1 MPRTPDR
8 LFRRAHPALLSAI
21 ALMLA
26 GCASLTPPA
35 GDAAKPAPAPGATQ
49 ASPAA
54 AAPAAMPPASAASRP
69 AFAGQAPNPA
79 PRPPA
84 PGQPPAF
91 AEVTKDAKSV
101 DGFLTVWTKDDK
113 TWLEIPA
120 ALLDK
125 PMFLGNSLA
134 SGLGE
139 RSFWPGMMGS
149 EKLVVLRRVGNSV
162 QLVARNL
169 HARGAAAGSP
179 LERALQES
187 YSDSLLAAAP
197 LAAAPHAERKSLL
210 VDAMALLGSDLPS
223 IQPFLEMAYRMP
235 YSLDRGN
242 SSIVSTKTTAGGTSL
257 VLRQH
262 FAVPRI
268 PTPPVMA
275 PGMPPPNPA
284 MLPNP
289 SQVLPDVRSLFL
301 NIAYTLAPLP
311 EQPMKPRRADQ
322 RVGYFTD
329 AYMDFGAD
337 GGGDRRTHLISRW
350 RLEKKDAAAELSEP
364 KEPIRVVMDRNIPEK
379 WREPVKAGILEWNK
393 AFERAGF
400 KNAIALEQQPA
411 DADWNTTEGTKLL
424 AVRWFALEGPGAT
437 AVGPSQTDPR
447 TGEILRGAA
456 IIPENWVRVGRT
468 RIADTQPRLMGGAD
482 GLSGWSGVNSLDA
495 HAAAAATPM
504 PGDFAGRIAQCS
516 LGSDALEQAQLGF
529 DLLVARGEMDPNG
542 PEAER
547 FIADSLKDVVM
558 HEVGHA
564 LGLRHNFRGSTGI
577 TRAQLRDASFTAQ
590 RGVSNSIMDYNALN
604 LPLEGEAKADV
615 QMRTLGAYDFWAIE
629 YGYREYPAE
638 QESQALSALAARSA
652 ADSSLA
658 YATDEDAAG
667 PDPRVNRFDLGDDPL
682 AFAGRQI
689 RIARE
694 LWQRTAA
701 RTLPADDDMS
711 IYRRN
716 LQRMLAG
723 LNASVPLAVR
733 HVGGVLTS
741 RALAGANQPL
751 LAPVPAAQQREALG
765 LVLGEVFGSA
775 SFRFDPRLM
784 SRLGVDQNERLQRFS
799 TNTDFSLGEAV
810 LSIQRPA
817 LDYLMADGLAVR
829 LADAEVKVDNPRT
842 LLSFAEVQQRLSD
855 SVWSELKS
863 GKGEIDSLRRSLQ
876 REHLKRLA
884 GGVLRPGS
892 AAAAD
897 VRAVQRQTALA
908 LQTQLSKALTA
919 NHWTPIA
926 RAHLADSLATLS
938 EALKAPLMRQGV

>member
-26 GCASLTPPA
+26 GCASVTPPA
-35 GDAAKPAPAPGATQ
+35 GEATKPATAAAT
-49 ASPAA
+49 ATT
-54 AAPAAMPPASAASRP
+54 AAPAAPPAAATPPAAGASAAAGRP
-69 AFAGQAPNPA
+69 AGAAPA
-79 PRPPA
+79 PTAAARPPA

-91 AEVTKDAKSV
+91 ADVTKDAKSV
-101 DGFLTVWTKDDK
+101 DGFLPVWTKDEK

-210 VDAMALLGSDLPS
+210 VDAQMLLGGDLPS
-223 IQPFLEMAYRMP
+223 LQPFLEMMYRMP

-242 SSIVSTKTTAGGTSL
+242 SSIVSTKTAAGGTSL

-268 PTPPVMA
+268 PTPPVMV
-275 PGMPPPNPA
+275 PGAPPPNPA

-301 NIAYTLAPLP
+301 NVAYTLAPLP
-311 EQPMKPRRADQ
+311 EQAMKPRRADQ

-337 GGGDRRTHLISRW
+337 GGGDRRTHVISRW
-350 RLEKKDAAAELSEP
+350 RLEKKDPAAELSEP

-400 KNAIALEQQPA
+400 RNAIALEQQPA
-411 DADWNTTEGTKLL
+411 DADWSTTEGTKLL

-447 TGEILRGAA
+447 SGEILRGAA

-468 RIADTQPRLMGGAD
+468 RIADTQPRLMGGAE
-482 GLSGWSGVNSLDA
+482 A
-495 HAAAAATPM
+495 QAAAAATPM

-564 LGLRHNFRGSTGI
+564 LGLRHNFRGSTGV
-577 TRAQLRDASFTAQ
+577 TRAQLRDAGFTAQ

-638 QESQALSALAARSA
+638 QEAQALSALAARSA
-652 ADSSLA
+652 GDTSLA

-667 PDPRVNRFDLGDDPL
+667 PDPQVNRFDLGDDPL
-682 AFAGRQI
+682 AFAGRQLKL
-689 RIARE
+689 ARE
-694 LWQRTAA
+694 LWQRTAT

-751 LAPVPAAQQREALG
+751 LAPVPAARQREALG

-775 SFRFDPRLM
+775 SFRFDPKLM

-799 TNTDFSLGEAV
+799 PNTDFSLGEAV

-817 LDYLMADGLAVR
+817 LDFLMADGLAVR
-829 LADAEVKVDNPRT
+829 LADAEVKVEDPKS
-842 LLSFAEVQQRLSD
+842 LLSFAEVQQRLAD
-855 SVWSELKS
+855 AVWAELKA
-863 GKGEIDSLRRSLQ
+863 GKGEIDSLRRNLQ
-876 REHLKRLA
+876 REHLRRLA

-908 LQTQLSKALTA
+908 LQAQLSKALA
-919 NHWTPIA
+919 AGNWTPIA

-938 EALKAPLMRQGV
+938 EALKAPLVRQGV